1 MLDYKNLDWGKAAED
16 VTTDYAKA
24 KEKSNYTPKKTVDL
38 TQYLSLNL
46 PDNVNEGEVIFRVLP
61 SQEDPMKF
69 FIIKKY
75 HNLKVGKNFVKL
87 YDPAQDGEESPL
99 NDAYHI
105 LRNGDSVDQ
114 DNAKKYR
121 SGDYYIARG
130 IQRGKEAEGVKF
142 WRFNH
147 VTNGAGIMDKLTPII
162 KRLETKGR
170 GAGAIWNPIAGRD
183 IVISLVKDK
192 SKGKG
197 KEYTKVASI
206 QVEDPSPLSTDETQM
221 EAWLNDSKTWKDVYS
236 KKPIEYLRIVADG
249 GTPVWSSELK
259 KLVSQSDDESTNS
272 TQSAGLHPPTQNI
285 PAQTVNNTDL
295 DEAEVMNMDDLPF

>member
-16 VTTDYAKA
+16 VSTDYAKA
-24 KEKSNYTPKKTVDL
+24 KESKNYTPKKTVDL

-46 PDNVNEGEVIFRVLP
+46 PDGVNEGEVIFRILP

-69 FIIKKY
+69 AIVKKF

-99 NDAYHI
+99 NDAYQI
-105 LRNGDSVDQ
+105 LRNGDKVDQ

-121 SGDYYIARG
+121 SGDYYIVRG
-130 IQRGKEAEGVKF
+130 VQRGKEAEGVKF

-147 VTNGAGIMDKLTPII
+147 VTNGTGIMDKLLPII

-192 SKGKG
+192 SKGKN

-206 QVEDPSPLSTDETQM
+206 QVEDPSPLSNDEAQM
-221 EAWLNDSKTWKDVYS
+221 DTWLNDPKTWKDVYS
-236 KKPIEYLRIVADG
+236 KKSVEYLRIVAEN

-259 KLVSQSDDESTNS
+259 KFVHQSDDESVNS
-272 TQSAGLHPPTQNI
+272 GTPAQHSTPSDIPTQHV
-285 PAQTVNNTDL
+285 ADADL
-295 DEAEVMNMDDLPF
+295 EEAEVMNMDDLPF